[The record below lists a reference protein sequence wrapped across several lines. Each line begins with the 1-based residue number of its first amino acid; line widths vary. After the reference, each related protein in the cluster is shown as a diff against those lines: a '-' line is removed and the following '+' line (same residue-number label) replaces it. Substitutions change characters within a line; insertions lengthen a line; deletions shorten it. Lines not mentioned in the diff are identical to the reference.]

1 MPGTLSAS
9 LSQTQES
16 SAKSLNVPSIGQASG
31 ADFSPAGRLPP
42 QGPAHH
48 TQPGGCAPQ
57 APLFCEQ
64 LHPGAAAGG

>member
-31 ADFSPAGRLPP
+31 ADFSSNIKGYNKRICLI
-42 QGPAHH
+42 
-48 TQPGGCAPQ
+48 T
-57 APLFCEQ
+57 
-64 LHPGAAAGG
+64 GASSGIGEALSREMIKKIG